1 MFGIDLALLGVILAA
16 VAIPVAIAVPVVLY
30 IREGHA
36 KIKVSDE
43 FDKTG
48 FVEVVIAKRGR
59 GETQIDSVE
68 LMRAGTNTKLPLN
81 ARSKTGPIE
90 FAGGKAK
97 VRVYFK
103 LVGGSSKDEAIEALV
118 GHAEKPLRVKIT
130 WTTRNIFPQER
141 SPRRGLIAM
150 RIGVTANVGGDPRRS
165 AVFRRSSSWPTFP
178 PRSITDWGYAECL
191 VPQRLSGVITSQ

>member
-1 MFGIDLALLGVILAA
+1 
-16 VAIPVAIAVPVVLY
+16 
-30 IREGHA
+30 
-36 KIKVSDE
+36 
-43 FDKTG
+43 
-48 FVEVVIAKRGR
+48 
-59 GETQIDSVE
+59 
-68 LMRAGTNTKLPLN
+68 MRAGTNTKLPLN

-103 LVGGSSKDEAIEALV
+103 LVGGSSKDDAIEALV

-130 WTTRNIFPQER
+130 WTT
-141 SPRRGLIAM
+141 
-150 RIGVTANVGGDPRRS
+150 
-165 AVFRRSSSWPTFP
+165 PTYP